1 MPREASRDVLSLV
14 PLAEPSGH
22 LEDMVR
28 RLAERLKSSVVLI
41 GLVGGSADNGAP
53 RYRISLIAYSKQSR
67 EVDQE
72 ISLILAGRGLHG
84 APDGDAENWQ
94 RAVAAR
100 ATSTSA
106 KRRNGVGGERI
117 CLPIRHVGCTYGYL
131 FVLPDPGIV
140 IGDSAMDEA
149 MQFASQAGAQL
160 ACLPASTTDVVDALV
175 ELVEGD
181 RHAVER
187 SWRRIAGSGEFST
200 MGPFRVLA
208 VDGLMPATAL
218 DAMSAPVGSLTAVIV
233 PACDVQADL
242 AHATA
247 ERLAGA
253 GSLVG
258 IGGRCRD
265 LRGVPRSWRQ
275 AQWSVRVAQY
285 DSRFSPVA
293 SWDQLGAYRIVATG
307 GAGLLQDAV
316 LTSSVRALLDHRNV
330 DLLDT
335 ARAYLDHAGDAA
347 ATSAYLGI
355 HRQTLYYRLA
365 KTQEITGLDLSVGA
379 DRLELHIGLTLGRF
393 LLSQSQSLDPVESG
407 LGA

>member
-1 MPREASRDVLSLV
+1 MPREASGDVLSLV
-14 PLAEPSGH
+14 PLKEPSVH
-22 LEDMVR
+22 LDDTVR
-28 RLAERLKSSVVLI
+28 RLAERLKASVVLI
-41 GLVGGSADNGAP
+41 GLINSGGDGGAP
-53 RYRISLIAYSKQSR
+53 GYRISLIAYSKQSR
-67 EVDQE
+67 EVDQQ
-72 ISLILAGRGLHG
+72 ISLILVGCCPHG

-94 RAVAAR
+94 SAVAAR

-106 KRRNGVGGERI
+106 KRWNGVGGERI
-117 CLPIRHVGCTYGYL
+117 CLPIRHAGCTYGYL

-149 MQFASQAGAQL
+149 MLFGSQAGAQL
-160 ACLPASTTDVVDALV
+160 ARMPASTTDVADALV

-187 SWRRIAGSGEFST
+187 SWRRIKGSGEFST

-218 DAMSAPVGSLTAVIV
+218 DALSAPVGSLTAVIV
-233 PACDVQADL
+233 PASDMRADL

-247 ERLAGA
+247 ERLAAA

-265 LRGVPRSWRQ
+265 LRGAPRSWRQ
-275 AQWSVRVAQY
+275 AQWSLRVAQY
-285 DSRFSPVA
+285 DPRLSPVA
-293 SWDQLGAYRIVATG
+293 SWDQLGAYRIVASG
-307 GAGLLQDAV
+307 GAGLLEDAV
-316 LTSSVRALLDHRNV
+316 LTSSVRALLDHRNA

-347 ATSAYLGI
+347 ATAAHLGI

-365 KTQEITGLDLSVGA
+365 KTQEITGLDLSAGA

-393 LLSQSQSLDPVESG
+393 LLSQSHLLDPLECG
-407 LGA
+407 